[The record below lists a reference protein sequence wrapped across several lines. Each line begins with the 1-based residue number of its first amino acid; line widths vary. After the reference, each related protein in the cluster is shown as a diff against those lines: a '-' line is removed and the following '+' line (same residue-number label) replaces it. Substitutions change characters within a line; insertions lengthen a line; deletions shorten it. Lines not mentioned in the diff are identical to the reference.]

1 MDPQTARRKTTSIN
15 KLSARDPVLYAPCCT
30 AGRSVV
36 RKFLLTRLIPLYLL
50 LLGACPVSQAAD
62 VLAPVTCVL
71 PPEVVSS
78 TLEQLDAVALEC
90 LKSPA
95 YFRQRGHLET
105 VLNLD
110 EAALESFEKALMLAP
125 DHAGTQVDYV
135 QALIVTGD
143 EASARDLLTQLLAR
157 NDVPVDLRPG
167 LERQAAQLAAAAAAA
182 AARPTVAAAEP
193 ERWHHRVT
201 LNQSFGYDTNL
212 NNAFSLSS
220 LVLTGPQGNIELEVD
235 PSSRAQS
242 GGTTSSGLQWIGLRP
257 DGESLWVAQADVRNR
272 HTASQPLRYAQG
284 DLALTWLQAPEAARQ
299 WILRTASSNVR
310 RAGSPLYSSRL
321 ASALYQWSGT
331 LCRPV
336 AGIEV
341 ETRRYLQAHI
351 LDGGYNGLAL
361 SAQCPLDG
369 AAVVPTG
376 KSPTETGSSNGFGV
390 LGLGVRL
397 GTDRPYDELR
407 AGGSQQAVELRA
419 RWQGK
424 WAPANL
430 QVEYVWQR
438 QRDQE
443 GYSPLLAND
452 AVRRLTRNSLRFE
465 ASTPLSMSSLGSL
478 QIYGTLEFGRQ
489 RSNIEIFNVLQTAVT
504 LGLRWAL

>member
-1 MDPQTARRKTTSIN
+1 MQKRLLPR
-15 KLSARDPVLYAPCCT
+15 
-30 AGRSVV
+30 
-36 RKFLLTRLIPLYLL
+36 FLPLL
-50 LLGACPVSQAAD
+50 LLLIGLSPASQAAD
-62 VLAPVTCVL
+62 ALEPVTCAL
-71 PPEVVSS
+71 PPEVVGS
-78 TLEQLDAVALEC
+78 TLEQLDAVALNC

-105 VLNLD
+105 VLNLG
-110 EAALESFEKALMLAP
+110 EAAVDSFEKALMLAP

-157 NDVPVDLRPG
+157 DDVPVNLRPG

-182 AARPTVAAAEP
+182 APPTFVAAEP
-193 ERWHHRVT
+193 ERWHQRVT

-220 LVLTGPQGNIELEVD
+220 LVLTGLQGNIELEVD

-242 GGTTSSGLQWIGLRP
+242 GGTASSGLQWISLRP
-257 DGESLWVAQADVRNR
+257 AGESLWVAQADVRNR

-284 DLALTWLQAPEAARQ
+284 DLALTWLQAPEGARQ
-299 WILRTASSNVR
+299 WIVRAASSNVW
-310 RAGSPLYSSRL
+310 RAGSPLYISRL
-321 ASALYQWSGT
+321 ASALYQWSGS

-341 ETRRYLQAHI
+341 ESRRYPQAQI
-351 LDGGYNGLAL
+351 LNGGYNGLAL
-361 SAQCPLDG
+361 TAQCPLNDATNVSAG
-369 AAVVPTG
+369 TG
-376 KSPTETGSSNGFGV
+376 PTETGSNNGIGGIGFG
-390 LGLGVRL
+390 LRL

-407 AGGSQQAVELRA
+407 AGGTQKAMEIRA
-419 RWQGK
+419 GWQGK

-438 QRDQE
+438 QLDQD

-452 AVRRLTRNSLRFE
+452 AVRRLTRSSLRFE
-465 ASTPLSMSSLGSL
+465 ASTPLSVSSTGSL
-478 QIYGTLEFGRQ
+478 QLYGTLDFGRQ
-489 RSNIEIFNVLQTAVT
+489 HSNIEIFNVLQTALT
-504 LGLRWAL
+504 IGLRWRL